1 MKGRKDAEKEG
12 DKMCKENDEK
22 RNEIAI
28 NVAIDTT
35 QAKREKIRVGC
46 PNYGW
51 TAKEWADPGSYNTEQ
66 YGIFFV

>member
-35 QAKREKIRVGC
+35 QAKRELNKIERQLDRIIKKQKKISKF
-46 PNYGW
+46 NL
-51 TAKEWADPGSYNTEQ
+51 KNH
-66 YGIFFV
+66 